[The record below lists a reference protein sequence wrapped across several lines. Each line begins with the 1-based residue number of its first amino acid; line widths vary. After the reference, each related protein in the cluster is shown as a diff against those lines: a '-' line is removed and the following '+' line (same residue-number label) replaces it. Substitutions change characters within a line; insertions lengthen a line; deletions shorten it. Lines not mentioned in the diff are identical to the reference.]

1 MTNGRLF
8 IRAIHAAGLAA
19 ALLACSAAAAAAAPI
34 TSFTTSTRGCFNCT
48 AADLALTDEMNG
60 VTFTGTVSQVSLTPG
75 GNGTIIL
82 GEFDRDNTNQ
92 DDPLIDEFLLE
103 ITFIIPSGVN
113 GSPAEFTA
121 IVTANSDAAPLDF
134 DFSNIPVNY
143 TFLNALTTGQFTF
156 TMNDVLDLNK
166 NDTLSVTGDI
176 TNAEFELVDTEP
188 LNGVPEPA
196 SLLLHGSGLAALGAR
211 RRMRRRS

>member
-8 IRAIHAAGLAA
+8 IRAIHAAGVGV
-19 ALLACSAAAAAAAPI
+19 ALLVFAATATAAPI

-48 AADLALTDEMNG
+48 SADLALSDEMNG

-103 ITFIIPSGVN
+103 ITFIIPTGVN

-121 IVTANSDAAPLDF
+121 LVTANSDAAPLDF
-134 DFSNIPVNY
+134 DFSNVPVNY
-143 TFLNALTTGQFTF
+143 TFLNAVTSGQFTF
-156 TMNDVLDLNK
+156 TMNDVLNLSK
-166 NDTLSVTGDI
+166 NDTLSLTASV

-196 SLLLHGSGLAALGAR
+196 SLLLLGSGLAALGAR
-211 RRMRRRS
+211 RRMRRRG

>member
-8 IRAIHAAGLAA
+8 IRAIHAAGLGA
-19 ALLACSAAAAAAAPI
+19 ALLACSAAAATAAPI

-48 AADLALTDEMNG
+48 AADLALIDEMNG

-103 ITFIIPSGVN
+103 ITFIIPSGVG

-121 IVTANSDAAPLDF
+121 LVTANSDAAPLDF
-134 DFSNIPVNY
+134 DFSNVPVNY
-143 TFLNALTTGQFTF
+143 TFLNALTSGQFTF
-156 TMNDVLDLNK
+156 TMNDVLQLNK
-166 NDTLSVTGDI
+166 NDTLSLTAAI
-176 TNAEFELVDTEP
+176 TDAEFELVDTQP

-196 SLLLHGSGLAALGAR
+196 SLLLFGSGLAALGAR
-211 RRMRRRS
+211 RRLLRRG